1 MKAGKQNIIKKKLNE
16 LNEIPEGFHFDQ
28 QETWKRLE
36 MRMDSGSQK
45 GSLVLWFQRLIH
57 AISKL
62 AASDTIQSA
71 NRRRSRKR
79 LNAKKTYRRL

>member
-1 MKAGKQNIIKKKLNE
+1 MKAGNQNIIKKKLNE

-45 GSLVLWFQRLIH
+45 GSLVLWFQRLIR

-62 AASDTIQSA
+62 VASDTIQSA